1 MRPLLV
7 VAVVTLAMACAS
19 RRTPTKTPTPVN
31 PAGPPPLPPPPP
43 APPPATGRATD
54 AIRLGPS
61 TMRYAMHQ
69 VVNIEQELPTGRQQ
83 VMYGLQAFFRVTING
98 PADSVGY
105 PMTVS
110 IDSIIPDSGTTVPMN
125 VDLGVAK
132 GLAFVGR
139 LTPKGDFRN
148 PTPSDSTAADAVSP
162 IVGSFRNFF
171 PRLPASGI
179 TQGATWTD
187 TVTMNERATGNVSVK
202 NITRSHAA
210 GWEER
215 NGTRC
220 VRIEAT
226 ASFTIQGGGEQLGQ
240 HFDVAGTG
248 VRNGF
253 DYVATDGRYMGGE
266 STDSTNL
273 TISLPVQSTTIPRTQ
288 VAKTTVMVLP

>member
-1 MRPLLV
+1 
-7 VAVVTLAMACAS
+7 
-19 RRTPTKTPTPVN
+19 
-31 PAGPPPLPPPPP
+31 
-43 APPPATGRATD
+43 
-54 AIRLGPS
+54 
-61 TMRYAMHQ
+61 MRYAMHQ

-83 VMYGLQAFFRVTING
+83 VTYGLQAFFRVTING

-105 PMTVS
+105 PMTIS

-125 VDLGVAK
+125 VDLGVAR

-139 LTPKGDFRN
+139 LTPQGDFRN
-148 PTPSDSTAADAVSP
+148 PVPSDSNAAQAVSP

-171 PRLPASGI
+171 PRLPAAGV

-202 NITRSHAA
+202 SITRSHAA

-215 NGTRC
+215 NGARS
-220 VRIEAT
+220 VRIEVAS
-226 ASFTIQGGGEQLGQ
+226 SFTIQGGGEQLGQ
-240 HFDVAGTG
+240 HFDVTGTG

-253 DYVATDGRYMGGE
+253 DYVAVDGRYMGGE

-288 VAKTTVMVLP
+288 VAKTTVTVLP